1 MVVKSVDLKIR
12 DASNGK
18 ERIFKPTYEV
28 ADLGP
33 EEDLIIGMDWM
44 NAVVDSI
51 KINPYGLVFKR
62 PIDIVNTN
70 EEDLTAL
77 VRQTAY

>member
-44 NAVVDSI
+44 NAVVNSI

-77 VRQTAY
+77 VQQTAY